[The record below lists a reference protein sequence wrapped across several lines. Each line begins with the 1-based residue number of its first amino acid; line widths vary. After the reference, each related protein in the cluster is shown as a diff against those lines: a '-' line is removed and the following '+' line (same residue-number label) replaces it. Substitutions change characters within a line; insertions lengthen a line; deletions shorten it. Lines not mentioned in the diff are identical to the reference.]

1 MTRGPSWPWLLIGSA
16 CIIAFFVMR
25 VAFDISFLVTA
36 VTVVVLSIIGSLLLT
51 TASAPSPPPADSAG
65 DKDAPRAEPFV
76 LTEADL
82 LAGKAVSGFTV
93 APGQSIGGGRFP
105 RLALLL
111 GESVLLA
118 VSGGHGG
125 SFLRASLGYLVL
137 TDRRLI
143 FAGERPVFDILAF
156 LPFRTNLRELSLPY
170 AGIDGVDLQRRLNL
184 GMQLASFRPAL
195 VIRTTELTEHIFW
208 PNVFD
213 LEAFAARIK
222 GQPLLPP

>member
-1 MTRGPSWPWLLIGSA
+1 VNRGPSWPWFLIGAA
-16 CIIAFFVMR
+16 CIVAFFVMR
-25 VAFDISFLVTA
+25 IAFDISFWVTA
-36 VTVVVLSIIGSLLLT
+36 VTVFVLSIIGSLLLT
-51 TASAPSPPPADSAG
+51 TAAAPSSPAADSVG
-65 DKDAPRAEPFV
+65 EQAPRAEPFL

-93 APGQSIGGGRFP
+93 VPGQSIGGGRFP
-105 RLALLL
+105 RMPLLS
-111 GESVLLA
+111 GENVLLA

-143 FAGERPVFDILAF
+143 FAGERPVFDTLAF
-156 LPFRTNLRELSLPY
+156 LPFRTNLRELSLPF
-170 AGIDGVDLQRRLNL
+170 AIIDGVELHRRLNL

-195 VIRTTELTEHIFW
+195 VIRTTELTEHVFW

-213 LEAFAARIK
+213 LAAFAARIE
-222 GQPLLPP
+222 GQPLPP

>member
-1 MTRGPSWPWLLIGSA
+1 MTRGPSWPWLLIGAA
-16 CIIAFFVMR
+16 CIAAFFVMR

-51 TASAPSPPPADSAG
+51 TGAAPPSPAAESVGEQA
-65 DKDAPRAEPFV
+65 APRAEPFL

-93 APGQSIGGGRFP
+93 VPGQSIGGGRFP
-105 RLALLL
+105 RMPLLL
-111 GESVLLA
+111 EESVLLA

-137 TDRRLI
+137 TDRRLV
-143 FAGERPVFDILAF
+143 FAGEKPVFDVLAF
-156 LPFRTNLRELSLPY
+156 LPFRTNLREVSLPY
-170 AGIDGVDLQRRLNL
+170 AMIEGVHLQRRLNL

-195 VIRTTELTEHIFW
+195 VVHTNDLTHHVFW

-213 LEAFAARIK
+213 LEAFAARIE
-222 GQPLLPP
+222 GQPLPH